1 MYICRAKLYKR
12 TMIIVINV
20 LNLDIQAFGTMQM
33 AGKTFGLSSYQV
45 SNRIKTG
52 KLLNKEFKF
61 VHVEL
66 VKDRN
71 KARK

>member
-1 MYICRAKLYKR
+1 
-12 TMIIVINV
+12 MIIVINV
-20 LNLDIQAFGTMQM
+20 HNLDVQAFGSMKI

-61 VHVEL
+61 IQVEL
-66 VKDRN
+66 IKDRN